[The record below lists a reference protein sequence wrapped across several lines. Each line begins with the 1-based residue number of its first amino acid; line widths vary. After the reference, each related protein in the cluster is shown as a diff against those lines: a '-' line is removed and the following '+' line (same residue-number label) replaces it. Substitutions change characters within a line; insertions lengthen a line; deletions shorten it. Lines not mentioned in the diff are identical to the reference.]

1 MRNAHTY
8 GLALV
13 LAAVGIAVFAYK
25 YVALGL
31 PLALTEASPTWRIET
46 RIAFQA
52 GIEPIKLS
60 VPYPNHAGRYLVIEQ
75 NAITRG
81 YGLYTASEGENR
93 RVVFASPG
101 ARGEQLLYVAFTVH
115 RAPRGQDTIPVQ
127 EEPPPPSV
135 QVDEIQRL
143 AAEALLDA
151 ARARSA
157 DARTLAHAVL
167 DQLRQVGTDDRVDVL
182 LQRRPEPRAV
192 AAAAVTVLG
201 LAGVRARVVNGV
213 ALEPG
218 GRHLPF
224 VHWIE
229 VYYEGAW
236 QPHALD
242 TGAPGIPE
250 NYLPWWRGEGG
261 FVRANVAGHVAASI
275 TVARV
280 QETTWTSALSPAA
293 FTNQQLMKFA
303 LTSLPLDTQQ
313 VYRVILMVPL
323 GVLILVVMRNVI
335 GFVTFGTF
343 MPVLIALALRE
354 TTLVWGLALFTLI
367 IGAGLLVRA
376 YLGHLQLLVVPR
388 LACILIVVIL
398 LITAF
403 SVIAHALGIDRGLAV
418 ALFPLVIMTMTIE
431 RMSIVWD
438 ESGPG
443 AALKQGFGSL
453 AVAAIC
459 YVAMSAEFVESLLFI
474 YPEILLVVLGITVA
488 LGRYSGYR
496 LVDLW
501 RFRELARPID

>member
-1 MRNAHTY
+1 
-8 GLALV
+8 
-13 LAAVGIAVFAYK
+13 
-25 YVALGL
+25 
-31 PLALTEASPTWRIET
+31 
-46 RIAFQA
+46 
-52 GIEPIKLS
+52 
-60 VPYPNHAGRYLVIEQ
+60 
-75 NAITRG
+75 
-81 YGLYTASEGENR
+81 
-93 RVVFASPG
+93 
-101 ARGEQLLYVAFTVH
+101 
-115 RAPRGQDTIPVQ
+115 
-127 EEPPPPSV
+127 
-135 QVDEIQRL
+135 
-143 AAEALLDA
+143 
-151 ARARSA
+151 
-157 DARTLAHAVL
+157 
-167 DQLRQVGTDDRVDVL
+167 
-182 LQRRPEPRAV
+182 
-192 AAAAVTVLG
+192 
-201 LAGVRARVVNGV
+201 
-213 ALEPG
+213 
-218 GRHLPF
+218 
-224 VHWIE
+224 
-229 VYYEGAW
+229 
-236 QPHALD
+236 
-242 TGAPGIPE
+242 
-250 NYLPWWRGEGG
+250 
-261 FVRANVAGHVAASI
+261 
-275 TVARV
+275 
-280 QETTWTSALSPAA
+280 
-293 FTNQQLMKFA
+293 MKFA